1 MQQSVPSD
9 FLLAMHIDR
18 AFVRIQEGQVH
29 LRRTVDSP
37 ANRPLVALHMSPV
50 ASGFLIPLVE
60 ELGKTRPVI
69 APDTLGNGSSC
80 PPAIANPGIPYFA
93 DALRRLLDVL
103 EVDRCDLY
111 GVRTGSMIATEL
123 ALAAPERVAHLVI
136 DELAVPGPARVTG
149 SSGEPPP
156 QPDAIGSQLRWAWQ
170 VMHDHFI
177 FYPWWSRD
185 AAHRRK
191 FSQPS
196 PERLHDMTVELLSSA
211 ATFNRSYG
219 AAMTWPREER
229 ISQLRVPTAVIHQ
242 PDPEVF
248 ADMRP
253 TAQVIPGSVLLAL
266 PHGDDSQA
274 AKGRVIAAWLDGGRA

>member
-1 MQQSVPSD
+1 
-9 FLLAMHIDR
+9 MHIDR
-18 AFVRIQEGQVH
+18 DFVRIREGQVH
-29 LRRTVDSP
+29 LRRTVGSP
-37 ANRPLVALHMSPV
+37 ARRPIVTLHMSPV
-50 ASGFLIPLVE
+50 ASGFLLPLVE

-80 PPAIANPGIPYFA
+80 PPGIAHPDIAYFA
-93 DALRRLLDVL
+93 DALRRLLDALGVG
-103 EVDRCDLY
+103 DCDLY

-123 ALAAPERVAHLVI
+123 ALIAPDRVKHLVI
-136 DELAVPGPARVTG
+136 DELVVPGPARSTG

-156 QPDAIGSQLRWAWQ
+156 AIDAIGSQFRWAWQ

-185 AAHRRK
+185 AEHRRK

-196 PERLHDMTVELLSSA
+196 PERMHDMTVELLTSA

-219 AAMTWPREER
+219 AAMTWPREAR
-229 ISQLRVPTAVIHQ
+229 VSLLKVPTSVLYQ
-242 PDPEVF
+242 PDLAVF

-253 TAQVIPGSVLLAL
+253 TAAIIPGAALLEL
-266 PHGDDSQA
+266 PFGDDSQA
-274 AKGRVIAAWLDGGRA
+274 AKGRAIAAWLDGDGA

>member
-1 MQQSVPSD
+1 MQ
-9 FLLAMHIDR
+9 IDR

-29 LRRTVDSP
+29 LRRTVGSP
-37 ANRPLVALHMSPV
+37 PGRPIVTLHMSPV
-50 ASGFLIPLVE
+50 ASGFLLPLVE

-80 PPAIANPGIPYFA
+80 PPAIANPGIAYFA
-93 DALRRLLDVL
+93 DALRRLLDAL
-103 EVDRCDLY
+103 EIHECDLY

-123 ALAAPERVAHLVI
+123 ALLAPDRVKHLVI
-136 DELAVPGPARVTG
+136 DELVVPGPAHSTG
-149 SSGEPPP
+149 QIGEPPP
-156 QPDAIGSQLRWAWQ
+156 AIDAIGSQFRWAWQ

-185 AAHRRK
+185 AEHRRQ

-196 PERLHDMTVELLSSA
+196 PERMHDMTVELLTSA

-219 AAMTWPREER
+219 AAMAWPREER
-229 ISQLRVPTAVIHQ
+229 VSLLTVPTGVLYQ
-242 PDPEVF
+242 PDLEVF

-253 TAQVIPGSVLLAL
+253 TAAFIQGAALLAL
-266 PHGDDSQA
+266 PHGDDSQE
-274 AKGRVIAAWLDGGRA
+274 AKGRAIAAWLDGGAA

>member
-1 MQQSVPSD
+1 MQ
-9 FLLAMHIDR
+9 IDR
-18 AFVRIQEGQVH
+18 EFVRIAEGQVH
-29 LRRTVDSP
+29 LRRTVGSP
-37 ANRPLVALHMSPV
+37 AGRPLIAIHMSPV
-50 ASGFLIPLVE
+50 ASGFLLPLVE

-80 PPAIANPGIPYFA
+80 APGIENPGIPYFA
-93 DALRRLLDVL
+93 DALRRLLDTMGVA
-103 EVDRCDLY
+103 DCDLY

-123 ALAAPERVAHLVI
+123 ALTAPGRVRHLII
-136 DELAVPGPARVTG
+136 DELAVPGPARSTG

-156 QPDAIGSQLRWAWQ
+156 KPDAIGSQFRWAWQ

-196 PERLHDMTVELLSSA
+196 PERMHDMTVELLTSA

-229 ISQLRVPTAVIHQ
+229 VAQLKVPTAVLYQ
-242 PDPEVF
+242 PDLEVF
-248 ADMRP
+248 ADMAP
-253 TAQVIPGSVLLAL
+253 TAAVIPGATLLAL
-266 PHGDDSQA
+266 PHGDDSQE
-274 AKGRVIAAWLDGGRA
+274 AKGRAIAAWLDGRRP